1 MQGNNNTY
9 RLTNQS
15 YLTVIFLL
23 LSCLVAYGQNQVA
36 ATIDTNQIRIGEQF
50 NLKLIAGTAKGN
62 RVLFP
67 SIPDTLKGLEV
78 VSRTS
83 IDTAVSEDGKQLT
96 LSQQLTITA
105 FDSGFYVVEPF
116 TFLITSNGKTDS
128 LSTEAQLITVKT
140 IPVDTTKA
148 IKAIKPVME
157 PPFDWRELLPW
168 LYLLLALSIVGGG
181 LYYYI
186 QKRRN
191 RPVVPLIPKVPERPA
206 HEIALEALEQL
217 EREKLWQQGA
227 FKEYHI
233 RLSDTV
239 RTYIENRFRVA
250 ALESTTDE
258 TLTGLR
264 RHSIESQL
272 LRQLESIFRL
282 ADMVKFAKAIP
293 IVTENEQSMADARTF
308 IISTA
313 EAIAKKEDTQ

>member
-1 MQGNNNTY
+1 
-9 RLTNQS
+9 
-15 YLTVIFLL
+15 
-23 LSCLVAYGQNQVA
+23 
-36 ATIDTNQIRIGEQF
+36 
-50 NLKLIAGTAKGN
+50 
-62 RVLFP
+62 
-67 SIPDTLKGLEV
+67 
-78 VSRTS
+78 
-83 IDTAVSEDGKQLT
+83 
-96 LSQQLTITA
+96 LTITA
-105 FDSGFYVVEPF
+105 FDSGFFVVEPF
-116 TFLITSNGKTDS
+116 TFLFNSNGKTDS

-168 LYLLLALSIVGGG
+168 LYLLLFFLIVGAG

-186 QKRRN
+186 KKRRN
-191 RPVVPLIPKVPERPA
+191 RPAVPILRKVPDRPA
-206 HEIALEALEQL
+206 HEIALEALVQL

-258 TLTGLR
+258 TLTGLS

-313 EAIAKKEDTQ
+313 EAIAKKEDAQ